1 MKKGLWVAGAV
12 ALLLGLLFGRE
23 SLSYV
28 GTFAGIVRQ
37 NAKEAIPVGFQLER
51 AKQEVK
57 NLDPDIA
64 RNMHLIAKEEVE
76 LANLE
81 KDIAQRDTSVAKAR
95 TEIERL
101 ASDLKRGDSTYVY
114 CGVNY
119 NAKQVEGDLKRRFES
134 FKQQEKH
141 LNVLKERVG
150 IRKQG
155 LSAAQEKLAAMQAAK
170 EDLMTNI
177 QTQES
182 RLEMVEVAKATSDLR
197 FDDSRLSRTKS
208 LIQDISTRIDVQEKL
223 VGNAKSNGGT
233 IRLEETSSTSGNI
246 ADQVTDYFH
255 GNGSSVAVKLEK

>member
-28 GTFAGIVRQ
+28 GTFVGMCRD
-37 NAKEAIPVGFQLER
+37 NAKEAIPVDFQIER

-81 KDIAQRDTSVAKAR
+81 KDIAARDALLAKAR

-101 ASDLKRGDSTYVY
+101 ANDLKRGDSTYVY
-114 CGVNY
+114 CGINY
-119 NAKQVEGDLKRRFES
+119 NAKQVESDLARRFES

-155 LSAAQEKLAAMQAAK
+155 LAAAQEKLAAMQSAK

-177 QTQES
+177 ETQKS
-182 RLEMVEVAKATSDLR
+182 RLEMVRVAQATSDLK

-208 LIQDISTRIDVQEKL
+208 LIQDISTRIDVQEKM
-223 VGNAKSNGGT
+223 VGNAKSTAGQ
-233 IRLEETSSTSGNI
+233 IRLEESTAATGNI
-246 ADQVTDYFH
+246 AEQVTEYLH
-255 GNGSSVAVKLEK
+255 GKSAEVAVKLD

>member
-1 MKKGLWVAGAV
+1 MKKGLMIAGAV

-28 GTFAGIVRQ
+28 GTAFGMCRDNV
-37 NAKEAIPVGFQLER
+37 KDAIPVDFQIER

-81 KDIAQRDTSVAKAR
+81 KDIQQRDLAMNKAR
-95 TEIERL
+95 QEIERL
-101 ASDLKRGDSTYVY
+101 ANDLKRGDSTYVY

-119 NAKQVEGDLKRRFES
+119 NAKQVESDLSRRFES
-134 FKQQEKH
+134 FKQSEKH

-150 IRKQG
+150 IRKAG
-155 LSAAQEKLAAMQAAK
+155 LTAAQEKLAAMQSAK

-177 QTQES
+177 ETQKS
-182 RLEMVEVAKATSDLR
+182 RLEMVRVAQATSDLK

-223 VGNAKSNGGT
+223 VGNAKANAGT
-233 IRLEETSSTSGNI
+233 IRLEEKSAATGNI
-246 ADQVTDYFH
+246 ADQVTEYLH
-255 GNGSSVAVKLEK
+255 GGGSSVAVKLD